1 MSVGQSLVTAEEFKQ
16 IAAERGGLVE
26 LVRGEV
32 VEMSRTGKIHGIV
45 CGHVAFALIGWSKPG
60 RLGWVM
66 TNDVGILT
74 EQNPDSVR
82 GPDVLFINA
91 KRLPTPL
98 DDENWLKIPPDLC
111 VEVLSPNDRWQDV
124 VEKIDEYF
132 HLGVPE
138 VWVLDPAK
146 HEIHVHRST
155 NGSPDV
161 LREGETL
168 TSEGLPGFECAVS
181 ELFEGC

>member
-16 IAAERGGLVE
+16 IAAERDGLVE

-32 VEMSRTGKIHGIV
+32 VEMTRPGVKHGAVRAEI
-45 CGHVAFALIGWSKPG
+45 AR
-60 RLGWVM
+60 RLGNWASPQKQGRVIS
-66 TNDVGILT
+66 NDAGVQT
-74 EQNPDSVR
+74 ERDPDSVR
-82 GPDVLFINA
+82 GPDVLFIHA
-91 KRLPTPL
+91 TRLPTPL

-124 VEKIDEYF
+124 IEKIDEYF

-146 HEIHVHRST
+146 HEVHIQQNT

-161 LREGETL
+161 LRDGDTL
-168 TSEGLPGFECAVS
+168 TSERLPGFECAVID
-181 ELFEGC
+181 LFEGC